1 MDNKGPIS
9 RVGPLPQ
16 VTDLKKFSVQIKL
29 QYSLKIFLLLE
40 IGRQNFSVVLRSGNY
55 FLTLLQMSYI

>member
-9 RVGPLPQ
+9 RVWPLPQ
-16 VTDLKKFSVQIKL
+16 VTDLKKCSVQIKL

-40 IGRQNFSVVLRSGNY
+40 TGRQNFSVVLRSGSY
-55 FLTLLQMSYI
+55 FQTLLQMSYI